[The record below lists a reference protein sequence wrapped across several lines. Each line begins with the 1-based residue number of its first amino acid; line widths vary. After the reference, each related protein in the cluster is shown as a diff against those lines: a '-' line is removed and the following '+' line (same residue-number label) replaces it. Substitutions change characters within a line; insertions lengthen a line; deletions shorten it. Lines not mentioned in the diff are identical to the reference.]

1 MPPTARPGWPAP
13 ATATPRGATA
23 RPWRAPPRAPP
34 APRRSAVA
42 GGRSTKR
49 PGGPEGG
56 GPGVA
61 GLPDFGDQG
70 VEGDGGGVGDGGG
83 FCGQVDRGGHAVE
96 LVQPAFYPGR
106 ARRAGHALD
115 REVNAGYPDEG
126 QHTPMGYGGG
136 QPGGTR

>member
-1 MPPTARPGWPAP
+1 MASTTTGTASTKEISSRRGEGRRTGRGGHGSPHPGPAQ
-13 ATATPRGATA
+13 RKGNREA
-23 RPWRAPPRAPP
+23 R
-34 APRRSAVA
+34 

-83 FCGQVDRGGHAVE
+83 FCGQVDQIGHAVE
-96 LVQPAFYPGR
+96 G
-106 ARRAGHALD
+106 
-115 REVNAGYPDEG
+115 
-126 QHTPMGYGGG
+126 
-136 QPGGTR
+136 